1 MSRAFRLLQRNK
13 QRGQKMFRT
22 HSRTVRQTGFESF
35 SKAGNAFMTL
45 VGFNNSK
52 KDNND

>member
-13 QRGQKMFRT
+13 QRGQT
-22 HSRTVRQTGFESF
+22 DRQTGFESF